1 MKNSYFCSE
10 ISKISLKN
18 YSEKNNIVV
27 SISFNFNQLAF
38 IVLVLFVLAWL
49 VQMLYHWILF
59 RRLAFYKK
67 NEKSTAMEPVS
78 VIVCARDSYEYLLD
92 LIPAVL
98 SQDYPDFELVI
109 VNDCSQDQTEEYLK
123 ELARNNPKI
132 NLVNLTQNLNF
143 FQGKKFPLSMGIK
156 SAKHDLLL
164 LTDADCVPT
173 TDQWIKEMVSAYR
186 NNTEIVVAYGP
197 YFERKGLLNKLIRF
211 DTLYIAMQ
219 YLSLSLAKKTY
230 MGVGRNLSY
239 RKSTFMK
246 NKGFTSHYNIPSG
259 DDDLFISQVA
269 NKRNTRVYIDAVN
282 RVESEPKR
290 SWGTWIRQKRRHYST
305 GIKYKSNINRI
316 LGLLL
321 GSRLI
326 YYPTLVSLFILP
338 AAFEISLGKI
348 YYFVVIGFFA
358 LLHYITQVI
367 IYHKSAKQLGEKHLG
382 LAFTPIYDCFFMI
395 FTTIIGFWSTISKPK
410 GW

>member
-1 MKNSYFCSE
+1 MR
-10 ISKISLKN
+10 
-18 YSEKNNIVV
+18 
-27 SISFNFNQLAF
+27 FNFSELSFF
-38 IVLVLFVLAWL
+38 ILIIFVLAWII
-49 VQMLYHWILF
+49 QMAYHWILF
-59 RRLAFYKK
+59 RRLAFHKK
-67 NEKSTAMEPVS
+67 QEKPCSYEPVS
-78 VIVCARDSYEYLLD
+78 VIVCARDAYEYLLD
-92 LIPAVL
+92 LIPVL
-98 SQDYPDFELVI
+98 LTQDYPEYEIVL
-109 VNDCSQDQTEEYLK
+109 VNDCSQDQTEEHLK
-123 ELARNNPKI
+123 DLARNNPKI

-156 SAKHDLLL
+156 SAKYDLLL

-173 TDQWIKEMVSAYR
+173 SNQWIKEMVKTYDT
-186 NNTEIVVAYGP
+186 NTEIVVAYGP

-219 YLSLSLAKKTY
+219 YLSLALAKKPY

-269 NKRNTRVYIDAVN
+269 NKKNTDVYIDAIN

-290 SWGTWIRQKRRHYST
+290 TWGTWIRQKKRHYST
-305 GIKYKSNINRI
+305 GIKYKPQTNRV

-321 GSRLI
+321 GSRLA
-326 YYPTLVSLFILP
+326 YYPTLIALFFMP
-338 AAFEISLGKI
+338 HAFNISFGEI
-348 YYFVVIGFFA
+348 YYFIIIGLFA
-358 LLHYITQVI
+358 LTHYVTQFV

-382 LAFTPIYDCFFMI
+382 LIFTPIYDCFFMI
-395 FTTIIGFWSTISKPK
+395 FTTVLGVWSTFFKPK

>member
-1 MKNSYFCSE
+1 
-10 ISKISLKN
+10 
-18 YSEKNNIVV
+18 
-27 SISFNFNQLAF
+27 
-38 IVLVLFVLAWL
+38 
-49 VQMLYHWILF
+49 
-59 RRLAFYKK
+59 
-67 NEKSTAMEPVS
+67 MEPVS

-143 FQGKKFPLSMGIK
+143 FHGKKFPLSMGIK

-164 LTDADCVPT
+164 LTDADCVPS

-219 YLSLSLAKKTY
+219 YLSLALSKKTY

-269 NKRNTRVYIDAVN
+269 NKNNTSVYIDAVN

-305 GIKYKSNINRI
+305 GIKYK
-316 LGLLL
+316 
-321 GSRLI
+321 
-326 YYPTLVSLFILP
+326 
-338 AAFEISLGKI
+338 ISLGKI
-348 YYFVVIGFFA
+348 YYFVVIGVFA
-358 LLHYITQVI
+358 LIHYITQFV
-367 IYHKSAKQLGEKHLG
+367 IYHKCAKQLGEKHLG

>member
-1 MKNSYFCSE
+1 M
-10 ISKISLKN
+10 
-18 YSEKNNIVV
+18 
-27 SISFNFNQLAF
+27 SISFNFNQLSF
-38 IVLVLFVLAWL
+38 IILVIFLAAWM

-67 NEKSTAMEPVS
+67 KETNTNLEPVS
-78 VIVCARDSYEYLLD
+78 VIVCAHNAYEYLLD
-92 LIPAVL
+92 LLPVAL
-98 SQDYPDFELVI
+98 NQDYPEYELVI
-109 VNDCSQDQTEEYLK
+109 VNDCSQDQTEEHLK

-132 NLVNLTQNLNF
+132 NFVNLTQHLNF

-156 SAKHDLLL
+156 SAKYDLLL

-173 TDQWIKEMVSAYR
+173 SDQWIKEMVGAY
-186 NNTEIVVAYGP
+186 NKDTEIVVAYGP

-219 YLSLSLAKKTY
+219 YMSLALAKKPY

-269 NKRNTRVYIDAVN
+269 NKKNTAVYVDAIH

-290 SWGTWIRQKRRHYST
+290 TWASWIRQKRRHYST
-305 GIKYKSNINRI
+305 GTKYKPQTNRA

-321 GSRLI
+321 SSRLL
-326 YYPTLVSLFILP
+326 YYPTLIALFFMP
-338 AAFEISLGKI
+338 QAFDISLGNI
-348 YYFVVIGFFA
+348 YYYFIIGLFA
-358 LLHYITQVI
+358 LIHYVTMFI

-382 LAFTPIYDCFFMI
+382 LIFTPFYDCFFMI
-395 FTTIIGFWSTISKPK
+395 FTTILGVWSTIFKPK

>member
-1 MKNSYFCSE
+1 M
-10 ISKISLKN
+10 
-18 YSEKNNIVV
+18 
-27 SISFNFNQLAF
+27 SISFNFNELSFAVLIIF
-38 IVLVLFVLAWL
+38 ISAWMI
-49 VQMLYHWILF
+49 QMLYHWILF

-67 NEKSTAMEPVS
+67 AEKECSHEPVS
-78 VIVCARDSYEYLLD
+78 VIVCAKDSYEYLLD

-98 SQDYPDFELVI
+98 SQDYPEFELVI
-109 VNDCSQDQTEEYLK
+109 VNDCSQDDTEEYLK
-123 ELARNNPKI
+123 ELARTNPKI

-156 SAKHDLLL
+156 SARYDLLL
-164 LTDADCVPT
+164 LTDADCVPST
-173 TDQWIKEMVSAYR
+173 NQWIKEMVASYDKK
-186 NNTEIVVAYGP
+186 TEIVVGYGP

-219 YLSLSLAKKTY
+219 YLSLALAKKPY

-269 NKRNTRVYIDAVN
+269 TSTNANVCIDSIN

-290 SWGTWIRQKRRHYST
+290 SWGTWVRQKKRHYST
-305 GIKYKSNINRI
+305 GTKYKSKTNSI

-321 GSRLI
+321 ASRLA
-326 YYPTLVSLFILP
+326 YYPTLIALFFMP
-338 AAFEISLGKI
+338 QAFNISLGKA
-348 YYFVVIGFFA
+348 YYFIIVGMFA
-358 LLHYITQVI
+358 LIHYITQFV

-382 LAFTPIYDCFFMI
+382 LIFTPFYDCFFMI
-395 FTTIIGFWSTISKPK
+395 FTTILGFWSTLFKPK